1 MAGVDVI
8 VAFKVKELSVNLCRA
23 IKTAKIGCK
32 YGTGKESVHRVG
44 RGIRVRNYRCQNPA
58 LFVLS
63 RL

>member
-1 MAGVDVI
+1 MASKCEG
-8 VAFKVKELSVNLCRA
+8 LSVDLCRA

-44 RGIRVRNYRCQNPA
+44 RGNGVRSCKCHNPA

>member
-23 IKTAKIGCK
+23 IKTARMGCK

-44 RGIRVRNYRCQNPA
+44 GGICVRSCKCHNPA
-58 LFVLS
+58 LFVLNHV
-63 RL
+63 